1 MGGCSVNRE
10 ACLWQSYLHSSV
22 LLGVRPAGIKSRR
35 GGRRPV
41 AGTKE
46 FQRPGWKWILICVS
60 TPVCHPLFPLHCCPP
75 STGPC
80 SPTPFPPY
88 FVVLPWF
95 IKSFLK
101 APGLS
106 HQQHIGQSDSLSL
119 CRHFNSSNVAH
130 CCPCFYSYSCCSV
143 PEVVSVFLR
152 ICCALFLG
160 HYGNRHQNC
169 HTCTPFP
176 LL

>member
-60 TPVCHPLFPLHCCPP
+60 TPVCHPLFPLHCSPP

-119 CRHFNSSNVAH
+119 CRYFNSSNVAQ
-130 CCPCFYSYSCCSV
+130 CFACFYSYSCCSV
-143 PEVVSVFLR
+143 PEVVSLVLR

-160 HYGNRHQNC
+160 HDGNLHHNC